1 VKREQADRTNFA
13 SVAALERQKAAEAV
27 EYAERALRVARRA
40 QILVEGAI
48 TTGSMSVQNPGG
60 ARVTHPAQFPYIY
73 SQALSLAERLTK

>member
-1 VKREQADRTNFA
+1 VSENLNFA

-48 TTGSMSVQNPGG
+48 TTGSMSVQNPGT
-60 ARVTHPAQFPYIY
+60 ARVTHRARFPYIY
-73 SQALSLAERLTK
+73 SQALSLAERWTR